1 VAVDD
6 LVDWQL
12 WNTITVDVANS
23 RKSEKA
29 IFFIFKIWAQSRVF
43 SPQNLPISAARH
55 IFTLFKKDL
64 LLEVRQ
70 QYSFYGI
77 LLYIGA
83 TIFVIFNA
91 INDPE
96 GRVWNG
102 LFWVIQLFICIN
114 AVAKSFLQ
122 ESRGRM
128 LYFYSLASPS
138 HFVLAKLLF
147 NSLLMLLMSAISL
160 LLFFIFLG
168 NPLVK
173 AGQFIGLVLLGGW
186 SFSLVF
192 TFLAA
197 IAAKAQ
203 QNAAIMAV
211 LGFPIIIP
219 QVILLLRLSN
229 AAFAPLLTISPV
241 TVLLLIALDFLVI
254 LMAVILFPFL
264 WKD

>member
-1 VAVDD
+1 MSS
-6 LVDWQL
+6 LH
-12 WNTITVDVANS
+12 
-23 RKSEKA
+23 
-29 IFFIFKIWAQSRVF
+29 
-43 SPQNLPISAARH
+43 H
-55 IFTLFKKDL
+55 IITLFKKDL

-83 TIFVIFNA
+83 TIFVLFMA
-91 INDPE
+91 IEEPE
-96 GRVWNG
+96 SKVWNG

-122 ESRGRM
+122 ESKGRM
-128 LYFYSLASPS
+128 LYFYSIASPTA
-138 HFVLAKLLF
+138 FVLSKLLF
-147 NSLLMLLMSAISL
+147 NSLLMLVMSVLSL
-160 LLFFIFLG
+160 LLFTLFLG
-168 NPLVK
+168 NPMLK

-186 SFSLVF
+186 SLSLVF
-192 TFLAA
+192 SFLAA

-219 QVILLLRLSN
+219 QLILLMRLSN
-229 AAFAPLLTISPV
+229 AAFAPLLTIPV
-241 TVLLLIALDFLVI
+241 STVLLLVALDAMII
-254 LMAVILFPFL
+254 LLAVILFPFL